1 MNDDIKLLNP
11 RKVWKFFTE
20 INEIPRG
27 SGNEK
32 AVSDYFVNFA
42 KERNLEVY
50 QDQYFNVLIKKPA
63 TAGYENSPAVIL
75 QGHMDMV
82 CEKISTSNHDFTK
95 DPIKMLVKG
104 DFVTAD
110 GTTLGADNGIAAAMG
125 LAILDS
131 SDISHAPLEVLL
143 TTDEESGMNGA
154 RNFDMSRLSGRML
167 INLDSEEEGHILTC
181 CAGGLRATI
190 NMPFSKTEAPTDYDY
205 YKLTISGLKGG
216 HSGSDI
222 HLQRAN
228 ANKLMG
234 RLLNNIIE
242 NTDCICEEIN
252 GGSMDNAITRDSW
265 AVIGTK
271 DIEKLKEIILNTK
284 SVFENEYKN
293 IENSINID
301 IEKTAEKAKY
311 VFSAESFKN
320 AVNVLMLIPYGVESM
335 STSIKGLV
343 ESSSNIG
350 VVRTEEN
357 SIKFTSAVRSSVE
370 TRKHLIC
377 DKIKI
382 IASLVGAE
390 YTSKGEYPAWEY
402 KEKSHLRDVLAQTY
416 EKMFW
421 QKPHI
426 DAIHAGLE
434 CGLFS
439 GRMSDMDMVSIGP
452 EMADVHTPDE
462 RVSISSVERTYSF
475 VIAVLKNLK

>member
-271 DIEKLKEIILNTK
+271 DIEKR
-284 SVFENEYKN
+284 Y
-293 IENSINID
+293 
-301 IEKTAEKAKY
+301 
-311 VFSAESFKN
+311 
-320 AVNVLMLIPYGVESM
+320 
-335 STSIKGLV
+335 
-343 ESSSNIG
+343 
-350 VVRTEEN
+350 
-357 SIKFTSAVRSSVE
+357 
-370 TRKHLIC
+370 
-377 DKIKI
+377 
-382 IASLVGAE
+382 
-390 YTSKGEYPAWEY
+390 
-402 KEKSHLRDVLAQTY
+402 
-416 EKMFW
+416 
-421 QKPHI
+421 
-426 DAIHAGLE
+426 
-434 CGLFS
+434 
-439 GRMSDMDMVSIGP
+439 
-452 EMADVHTPDE
+452 
-462 RVSISSVERTYSF
+462 
-475 VIAVLKNLK
+475 